1 MPFGRLRLL
10 VEVIRPRQGIDGDA
24 REGLSIDF
32 HAYSG
37 FRCRPLA
44 SSNFSS
50 WIPCGV
56 FLEGQ
61 VQELNRSRFSESDES
76 ARFIQP
82 EVAPVENPDQPRRPD
97 RRENIRLDNHASV
110 DSHYPLFEE
119 LGDCS
124 AYDDTDM
131 RMGTEGRHAK
141 RCRTGMMSGLW
152 AIAEILVSSLKPAL
166 YGFVLIPL
174 TGLAQAQPF
183 GRVIVWTQTN
193 QVASPYVDDAIQVV
207 CSESTVVALRK
218 NGTLLAWDDRGL
230 QQQIPAGTAGI
241 VQVAASRDHFLA
253 LTTGGTVIGWGN
265 NLAGQTTPPVGLTGV
280 KQVAA
285 TQGTSLALL
294 ESGEIVWWGDG
305 GGGQPTPPPEWATN
319 FVEVAVGYKFAVG
332 RRTDGSVHAWGAN
345 FEGQTNLPVF
355 TAPVTRLAAQRI
367 HGLALQS
374 DGVVR
379 GWGYNYH
386 SQTLVP
392 AGLTA
397 VAIACSE
404 NRSLAINTD
413 GLLVEWGEPHLPP
426 AGLTNLFSL
435 AASSRFTAVIQRTGV
450 HITAHPEDKS
460 VTAGGSVAFSV
471 TAETTTGLSYQW
483 YWNGVVLAGATQSTL
498 QLTSASVLDAG
509 QYSVLVSGPEGSVS
523 SRPAELVV
531 ASPPVIVGEPNDL
544 SVLTGQPIQFSVSV
558 MGSTPMTGL
567 WFKDGMPLAGRTQ
580 PFLLIANSTFSDAGT
595 YQLRLTNALGSAASR
610 LVNVSIRL
618 PALQYS
624 WSSGELI
631 LNWPSAARLQSAT
644 NVLGPY
650 EDVAGSAA
658 PLVVNPV
665 EAQRFFRTTQ

>member
-10 VEVIRPRQGIDGDA
+10 VEVMRPRLGIAGDA

-32 HAYSG
+32 HAHSG

-61 VQELNRSRFSESDES
+61 VQELNRSRFPESDKN

-97 RRENIRLDNHASV
+97 RRKNIRLDNHASV
-110 DSHYPLFEE
+110 DSHYFEE
-119 LGDCS
+119 LGDRS
-124 AYDDTDM
+124 AYDETDM
-131 RMGTEGRHAK
+131 CMSTEGRHAK

-152 AIAEILVSSLKPAL
+152 AIAEILASSLKPAL

-174 TGLAQAQPF
+174 TGLAQVQPF
-183 GRVIVWTQTN
+183 GRIIVWTETN

-218 NGTLLAWDDRGL
+218 NRTVIAWDDRGMP
-230 QQQIPAGTAGI
+230 QQVPASATNIIQI
-241 VQVAASRDHFLA
+241 AASRDHFLA
-253 LTTGGTVIGWGN
+253 LTAEGTVVGWGN
-265 NLAGQTTPPVGLTGV
+265 GLAGQTTPPSGLSGV
-280 KQVAA
+280 RQVAA
-285 TQGTSLALL
+285 TQGISLALV

-305 GGGQPTPPPEWATN
+305 RGGQPTPSPEWITN
-319 FVEVAVGYKFAVG
+319 VVEVAVGYDFAVG

-345 FEGQTNLPVF
+345 SSGQTNLPVF
-355 TAPVTRLAAQRI
+355 TAPVTQLAAQWF

-379 GWGYNYH
+379 GWGANN
-386 SQTLVP
+386 QAQNLVP
-392 AGLTA
+392 AGLMA

-404 NRSLAINTD
+404 RRSLAVNTA
-413 GLLVEWGEPHLPP
+413 GRLVEWGEPHLPP

-435 AASSRFTAVIQRTGV
+435 AASSKLTAVIQKTGIHV
-450 HITAHPEDKS
+450 ATHPMDQS
-460 VTAGGSVAFSV
+460 VVAGRSATFSV
-471 TAETTTGLSYQW
+471 TTEPATGLSYQW
-483 YWNGVVLAGATQSTL
+483 HWNGVALPGATESTL
-498 QLTSASVLDAG
+498 LLSSAAALDAG
-509 QYSVLVSGPEGSVS
+509 QYYVVVSGPEGSVS
-523 SRPAELVV
+523 SNPAVLTV
-531 ASPPVIVGEPNDL
+531 ASPPVVVSEPADL
-544 SVLTGQPIQFSVSV
+544 SVIAGQSIQLGVPV
-558 MGSTPMTGL
+558 MGSTPMTGQ
-567 WFKDGMPLAGRTQ
+567 WFKDGAPLAGRTQ
-580 PFLLIANSTFSDAGT
+580 PFLSIASATFSDDGI

-618 PALQYS
+618 PALQFT
-624 WSSGELI
+624 WGSGELV
-631 LNWPSAARLQSAT
+631 LNWPPGVRLQSAT

-650 EDVAGSAA
+650 EDVAGSTA
-658 PLVVNPV
+658 PLVVDPV
-665 EAQRFFRTTQ
+665 RTQQYFRTTQ